1 MKNVP
6 PVHRE
11 TGMIAV
17 TVGIAVT
24 GEIGVA
30 EIGAAGMTVGAGHD
44 GTTEEETNGATV
56 VPGADPH
63 GIGIETRIAVQS
75 KAGTAAKTGDTIIVR
90 RTTETG
96 GAANSHP

>member
-11 TGMIAV
+11 TGMIGMTA
-17 TVGIAVT
+17 GIAVT

-30 EIGAAGMTVGAGHD
+30 EIGAAGMTGGADHV
-44 GTTEEETNGATV
+44 GTTKEEMNGAIV
-56 VPGADPH
+56 APDADPH
-63 GIGIETRIAVQS
+63 GIGIETRIAVLS
-75 KAGTAAKTGDTIIVR
+75 KAETAAKTGVTMAR